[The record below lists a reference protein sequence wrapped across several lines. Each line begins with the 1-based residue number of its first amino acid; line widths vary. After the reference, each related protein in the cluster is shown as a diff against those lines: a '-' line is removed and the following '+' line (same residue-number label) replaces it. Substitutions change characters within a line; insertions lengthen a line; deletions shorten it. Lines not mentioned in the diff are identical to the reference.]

1 MLSINWK
8 KTRMALVLTG
18 FLVAGSVVTQ
28 ARAEH
33 EAGEATEALVI
44 PATAGE
50 IWAKVK
56 EKHQELHQIMAD
68 NKLAE
73 VHKVAFAIRDYVGAL
88 PKKSP
93 SLSKAKMVSLKTE
106 VKLIARLASMLDEAG
121 DSGDAAKVK
130 SLSLRLDKEL
140 KKIEALYP
148 ANALMAAGMS
158 EASKDKAAVVYTCSM
173 HPEVTSDKPGVCPK
187 CGMDLVV
194 KK

>member
-8 KTRMALVLTG
+8 KIQMTAVLTG
-18 FLVAGSVVTQ
+18 LLVAGSAFTQ

-56 EKHQELHQIMAD
+56 EKHQELHQLMAD
-68 NKLAE
+68 KKLAE
-73 VHKVAFAIRDYVGAL
+73 VHKVAFAIRDYVAAM
-88 PKKSP
+88 PKKS
-93 SLSKAKMVSLKTE
+93 SNLSKVKMATLKTE

-121 DSGDAAKVK
+121 DSGNAAKVK
-130 SLSLRLDKEL
+130 SLAVRLDKEL

-148 ANALMAAGMS
+148 ASVLISPAKGEVSTENV
-158 EASKDKAAVVYTCSM
+158 AVAYTCKM
-173 HPEVTSDKPGVCPK
+173 HPEVTSDKPGACPK
-187 CGMDLVV
+187 CGMDLV

>member
-1 MLSINWK
+1 MLRINWK
-8 KTRMALVLTG
+8 KAKVVLVLTG
-18 FLVAGSVVTQ
+18 FLVAGTAVTQ
-28 ARAEH
+28 ARAEN
-33 EAGEATEALVI
+33 ETGEASEALVI

-73 VHKVAFAIRDYVGAL
+73 VHKVAFAIRDYVAAL

-93 SLSKAKMVSLKTE
+93 SLSKAKMTSLKTE

-148 ANALMAAGMS
+148 ASALVAAGMS
-158 EASKDKAAVVYTCSM
+158 EDSKVKAAVVYTCTM
-173 HPEVTSDKPGVCPK
+173 NPEVTSDKPGKCPK
-187 CGMDLVV
+187 CGMDLVE

>member
-8 KTRMALVLTG
+8 KIRMALVLTG
-18 FLVAGSVVTQ
+18 FLVAGSAVTQ

-33 EAGEATEALVI
+33 EAGESTEALVI

-68 NKLAE
+68 NKLAD
-73 VHKVAFAIRDYVGAL
+73 VHKVAFAIRDYVAAL

-93 SLSKAKMVSLKTE
+93 SLSKAKMASLKTE

-121 DSGDAAKVK
+121 DSGNAAKVK

-148 ANALMAAGMS
+148 SGTLMSAG
-158 EASKDKAAVVYTCSM
+158 ASKDNPAVVYTCPM
-173 HPEVTSDKPGVCPK
+173 HPDVTSDKPGKCPK